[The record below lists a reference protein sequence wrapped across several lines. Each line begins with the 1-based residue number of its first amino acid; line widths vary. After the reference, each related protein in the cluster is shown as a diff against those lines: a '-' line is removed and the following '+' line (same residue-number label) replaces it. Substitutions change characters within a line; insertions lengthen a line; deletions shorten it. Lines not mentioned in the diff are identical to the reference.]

1 VNEIGLSELG
11 PQRAEPSVRPNPKQ
25 EARTNAMPQIA
36 QLAATYA
43 SQIFWLLVCFGV
55 VFFVIGR
62 GMLPGVVST
71 IDQRNKRIADDL
83 GAAEAARTAA
93 DAEEQA
99 WRIAEGKQRAQA
111 HNLIAAAKA
120 RLPTN
125 RKLPWP
131 LPVPRSRKTPPLPS
145 CASGSPALL
154 RSAKSKA
161 WLSKL
166 RKTSPAVWPVFRFRP
181 KTSAAWCRE
190 FWPMA
195 NVSETTASVEQPV
208 AGHEAAEPP
217 STASGPARLSLLPCS
232 SSC

>member
-1 VNEIGLSELG
+1 VIPG
-11 PQRAEPSVRPNPKQ
+11 RPSVRPNKQ

-120 RLPTN
+120 DAARTTQAALDAAAA
-125 RKLPWP
+125 
-131 LPVPRSRKTPPLPS
+131 RSRKTLPLPS
-145 CASGSPALL
+145 CALPPPALL
-154 RSAKSKA
+154 RRGKCKT
-161 WLSKL
+161 WPPKL
-166 RKTSPAVWPVFRFRP
+166 RRISPAVWPVFRFRP
-181 KTSAAWCRE
+181 KTSAARCRE
-190 FWPMA
+190 
-195 NVSETTASVEQPV
+195 
-208 AGHEAAEPP
+208 
-217 STASGPARLSLLPCS
+217 
-232 SSC
+232 

>member
-1 VNEIGLSELG
+1 MNESSVWTETGARTVG
-11 PQRAEPSVRPNPKQ
+11 RSVRQAETYKQ

-120 RLPTN
+120 Q
-125 RKLPWP
+125 
-131 LPVPRSRKTPPLPS
+131 
-145 CASGSPALL
+145 
-154 RSAKSKA
+154 
-161 WLSKL
+161 
-166 RKTSPAVWPVFRFRP
+166 
-181 KTSAAWCRE
+181 AAHE
-190 FWPMA
+190 
-195 NVSETTASVEQPV
+195 S
-208 AGHEAAEPP
+208 EAALAAAGAAIDENTAAAELRIGIARAAALGEVEGVAVEAAQDIASRLAGLSV
-217 STASGPARLSLLPCS
+217 STEDARGVVQGVLAHG
-232 SSC
+232 